1 MGRPYSRLFLHRI
14 IISHNTPQSK
24 HFLQRHIDIKDGIL
38 LHSLASTV
46 ASFNVAVF
54 SGPFDSVSV
63 RLYNQPAP
71 TEGAEPYYRGVLD
84 CFRKTFQREGARGFY
99 KGFWSIWLRNC
110 PHVVATFIIWEQLL
124 ALEAKY
130 LLTKKQ

>member
-1 MGRPYSRLFLHRI
+1 MALHVA
-14 IISHNTPQSK
+14 
-24 HFLQRHIDIKDGIL
+24 
-38 LHSLASTV
+38 ASMM
-46 ASFNVAVF
+46 ASFNVALFASPV
-54 SGPFDSVSV
+54 DSVSV

-71 TEGAEPYYRGVLD
+71 TEGVKPFYTGVFD